1 MAWVHDVVRV
11 TAFVLLL
18 LLCALSGESA
28 WPHAKIL
35 FPRNTPV
42 PLSVQVFAWQVIE
55 TRCNYLGYEREQR
68 SFWAYDTRAT
78 TVSDETVYSIRIL
91 SELSWKKTE
100 PPASIDMTV
109 ALRDGQMRLAALT
122 STFVVCK

>member
-1 MAWVHDVVRV
+1 MARTCDVAKIG
-11 TAFVLLL
+11 AFAL
-18 LLCALSGESA
+18 LLCAASGSSTA

-42 PLSVQVFAWQVIE
+42 PPSVQAFAWQVIE
-55 TRCNYLGYEREQR
+55 THCNYLGYEREER

-78 TVSDETVYSIRIL
+78 TVSAETVYSLRIL

-100 PPASIDMTV
+100 PPASIDMAV
-109 ALRDGQMRLAALT
+109 ALQDGQMRLAALT

>member
-1 MAWVHDVVRV
+1 MAWVRDVVRV

-18 LLCALSGESA
+18 CALSGESA
-28 WPHAKIL
+28 WSHAKIL
-35 FPRNTPV
+35 FPRDTPV
-42 PLSVQVFAWQVIE
+42 PPSVQAFAWRVIE
-55 TRCNYLGYEREQR
+55 THCNYLGYEREQR